1 MSDADSKLKKL
12 AQLGQSPW
20 YDNIDRRLIE
30 NGALKALFDRGI
42 LGVTSN
48 PTIFEK
54 AVNSSSVYDAKI
66 RWYRDEGLGVEAIY
80 DALTA
85 DDVRDAADMLLAVY
99 ERSRGLDGYVSIE
112 VLPAYAHDP
121 MKTVEYA
128 KRIFKKVGRRNI
140 MIKVPGTKESPSA
153 IASLVAEGIN
163 VNVTLLFS
171 VPQYERV
178 AFAYMEGLR
187 QRAGQGLDLE
197 SVASVASVFVSRIDT
212 KIDGLLDAWAART
225 HDMGA
230 KEGIYGLK
238 GKIAIANAKMIY
250 QRFKEISDDRMFGD
264 LALRGGR
271 LQRPL
276 WASTST
282 KNPLYSDVIYV
293 DNLIGPQTVN
303 TMPPPTVEAFADH
316 GKLSS
321 TIESGL
327 QEARAHLAQLEEL
340 GINLE
345 RICEDAQ
352 TEGVAAFEQSF
363 KALMGSL
370 QAKTA
375 GL

>member
-20 YDNIDRRLIE
+20 YDNIDRRLID
-30 NGALKALFDRGI
+30 NGALKALFDKGI

-66 RWYRDEGLGVEAIY
+66 RRYKEEGLGVEAIY

-85 DDVRDAADMLLAVY
+85 DDVRDAADMLLTVY
-99 ERSRGLDGYVSIE
+99 ERSRGVDGYVSIE
-112 VLPAYAHDP
+112 VLPSYAHDP
-121 MKTVEYA
+121 IKTVAYA
-128 KRIFKKVGRRNI
+128 KHIFKKVGRRNI
-140 MIKVPGTKESPSA
+140 MIKVPGTKESPAA
-153 IASLVAEGIN
+153 ITSLIADGIN

-171 VPQYERV
+171 VAQYECV

-187 QRAGQGLDLE
+187 KRAAEGLDLA
-197 SVASVASVFVSRIDT
+197 SAASVASVFISRIDT
-212 KIDGLLDAWAART
+212 KIDALLDALASRT

-230 KEGIYGLK
+230 KEGLYALK
-238 GKIAIANAKMIY
+238 GKIAISNAKMIY

-264 LALRGGR
+264 LASRGGR

-276 WASTST
+276 WASTGT

-303 TMPPPTVEAFADH
+303 TMPPQTVEAFADH
-316 GKLSS
+316 GKLSL
-321 TIESGL
+321 TVESGL
-327 QEARAHLAQLEEL
+327 QEARAHLARLEEL
-340 GINLE
+340 GIGLE